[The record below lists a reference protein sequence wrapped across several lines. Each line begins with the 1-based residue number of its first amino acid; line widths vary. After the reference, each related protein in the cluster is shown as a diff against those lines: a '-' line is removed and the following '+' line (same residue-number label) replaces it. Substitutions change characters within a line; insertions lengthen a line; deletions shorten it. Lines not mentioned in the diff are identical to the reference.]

1 MSLSTIQILLFYL
14 AGGTYAGDSSVHV
27 KANFS
32 CTQLNVLLY
41 DSIDWKNHKPD
52 YKVFYDAIRGYNS
65 IQDSLHVF
73 NKPLLTIIDFSK
85 PSTDK
90 RLWVIDLE
98 SRKVLFNT
106 FVAHGRN
113 SGNVIPTKF
122 SNRCESFESSLG
134 FYKTGSTYSGK
145 HGLSLKLHGLE
156 DGIND
161 QAERRSIVMH
171 GADYVSERF
180 IANSGRLGR
189 SQGCP
194 AVSMQIH
201 KELINFI
208 KDQTCLFIYHTDTTY
223 FKQSKIF
230 IHKDS
235 EQIVTSHPS
244 APQTDLNFSNN
255 LLYW

>member
-1 MSLSTIQILLFYL
+1 MNLFTLQLLFFYL
-14 AGGTYAGDSSVHV
+14 AGGTYGQDGNSSMYG
-27 KANFS
+27 KTN
-32 CTQLNVLLY
+32 LLY
-41 DSIDWKNHKPD
+41 IEPNASLHDSIDWDNHKPD
-52 YKVFYDAIRGYNS
+52 YQVFYSALRGYNS

-73 NKPLLTIIDFSK
+73 NRPLLTIIDFSK

-90 RLWVIDLE
+90 RLWVIDLK
-98 SRKVLFNT
+98 SKKVLFNT

-113 SGNVIPTKF
+113 SGNIIPTKF
-122 SNRCESFESSLG
+122 SNNCESFESSLG
-134 FYKTGSTYSGK
+134 FYKTGVTYIGK

-156 DGIND
+156 EGIND

-171 GADYVSERF
+171 GADYVSEKF

-194 AVSMQIH
+194 AVSMQIY
-201 KELINFI
+201 KDLIKVI
-208 KDQTCLFIYHTDTTY
+208 KDHTCLFIYHPDKTY

-235 EQIVTSHPS
+235 EQIVTSKS
-244 APQTDLNFSNN
+244 FSPQYRF
-255 LLYW
+255 